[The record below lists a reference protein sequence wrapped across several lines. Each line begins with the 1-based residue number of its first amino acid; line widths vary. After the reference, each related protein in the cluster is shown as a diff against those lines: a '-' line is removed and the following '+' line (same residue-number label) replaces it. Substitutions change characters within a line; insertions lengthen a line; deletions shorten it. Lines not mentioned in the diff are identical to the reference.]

1 MVGGQMEREISE
13 ALAIEKSDL
22 VIPLTP
28 PPTGTGF
35 LQHHLNPLSCGLCV
49 PSPTPW
55 EHLLLPSLDLRGGSG
70 WHPVG
75 RKPALALQAEWE
87 GAAMS

>member
-1 MVGGQMEREISE
+1 MGREISE

-28 PPTGTGF
+28 PLTGTEF
-35 LQHHLNPLSCGLCV
+35 LQCHLNPLSRGLCV
-49 PSPTPW
+49 PSCTPL
-55 EHLLLPSLDLRGGSG
+55 EHLLLPSLDLSGGSG

-87 GAAMS
+87 GAAVL